1 MENHSNIISSL
12 KEVIA
17 KEEKRLK
24 EKKTTDRLIS
34 VNNLYNKLLE
44 QGLIKKR
51 GYTLRGIED
60 MHLLNVRLNGY

>member
-1 MENHSNIISSL
+1 MENHSNIVSNL

-24 EKKTTDRLIS
+24 VKNNSNRLIAA
-34 VNNLYNKLLE
+34 NDFYNKLLE
-44 QGLIKKR
+44 KGLIKKR

-60 MHLLNVRLNGY
+60 MHLLRVRPNGY